1 MIILPNIDSKI
12 WNIEDRTADI
22 IDLMVHKKPVDISLN
37 GEGPCCET
45 LGLYHLLDKLCEKF
59 RYAKSDV
66 TIVTCNQLEHH
77 DQYLIVKMSPLY
89 IPETQKFVTDNQK
102 IFLDKTFDN
111 QFKKFGMFIGRSN
124 HLRLQMASRMYCN
137 YKDQTMLTFYYDRY
151 SDFHREHLGFDDLL
165 KIGHYDQDLDNAIE
179 LIKQSPLKIKDAE
192 ESWPILVPTH
202 MNIAKLYHQIFLE
215 IVCET
220 YFTGNTF
227 YPTEKIWRPLALKT
241 PFIIQGPR
249 DYYNNLRRLGFRT
262 FHQWWDEGFGE
273 DPYDC
278 QAESIFH
285 VIEKINNMTQDE
297 LQQIHNEMKPTL
309 EHNYNLLMSLDPKKF
324 KEIFH
329 E

>member
-1 MIILPNIDSKI
+1 MIVLPNIDSKI

-22 IDLMVHKKPVDISLN
+22 VELMTQQKAVDISLN

-45 LGLYHLLDKLCEKF
+45 LGLYYLLDKLCEKF
-59 RYAKSDV
+59 SYNKKNI
-66 TIVTCNQLEHH
+66 TIHTCNQLEKHSE
-77 DQYLIVKMSPLY
+77 YCIVKIPPLY
-89 IPETQKFVTDNQK
+89 IYETQKFVIDNQQL
-102 IFLDKTFDN
+102 FSTKTFDT

-124 HLRLQMASRMYCN
+124 SIRLRMASHMF
-137 YKDQTMLTFYYDRY
+137 DQYISQTALTFHYDY
-151 SDFHREHLGFDDLL
+151 NKTYHRDHLGFDDML
-165 KIGHYDQDLDNAIE
+165 KVPHTHKELECALKLVKASPIMIQDI
-179 LIKQSPLKIKDAE
+179 E
-192 ESWPILVPTH
+192 ESYPMLSPAH
-202 MNIAKLYHQIFLE
+202 LNIAKIYHTFFVE

-249 DYYNNLRRLGFRT
+249 DYYNNLRRLGFQT

-278 QAESIFH
+278 QVESIFH
-285 VIEKINNMTQDE
+285 VVKKINNMTLDE
-297 LQQIHNEMKPTL
+297 LQQMHNEMKPTL
-309 EHNYNLLMSLDPKKF
+309 EHNYNLLMSLDPRMF